1 MSGAGWPS
9 SSGGSSPAT
18 SAAKNRTPSPRSRRR
33 SERGRS
39 EPTASSRRGN
49 ARARSASPGPEVY
62 SLAEPG
68 EPETAETH
76 IPEHLLRLRL
86 DGHPGRAERFVH
98 PGEDEVGERLRIVRV
113 DCVRR
118 DLDRDDVAGAV
129 RGDLDQTAADR

>member
-1 MSGAGWPS
+1 M
-9 SSGGSSPAT
+9 
-18 SAAKNRTPSPRSRRR
+18 
-33 SERGRS
+33 
-39 EPTASSRRGN
+39 
-49 ARARSASPGPEVY
+49 Y